1 MRMRGLVI
9 VLLVVALPSLLAQ
22 DQQEIGRPGGR
33 LVVALRA
40 EPRTLNP
47 MQAID
52 AASADVIARLHGDLL
67 HTDRLSQEVEPAL
80 ATAWKVAGGGR
91 EYTLTLRKGVRFSD
105 GHAFDADDVL
115 FTFRVL
121 LDEKVAAP
129 QRDLLIIGGKPVVV
143 SRIDDQTVRVTRGDL
158 GNFRPAVLDTSGL
171 WNADQLFLRPR
182 AAVQRTS
189 R

>member
-9 VLLVVALPSLLAQ
+9 VLLVGALPSLLAQ

-47 MQAID
+47 MQA
-52 AASADVIARLHGDLL
+52 
-67 HTDRLSQEVEPAL
+67 T
-80 ATAWKVAGGGR
+80 
-91 EYTLTLRKGVRFSD
+91 
-105 GHAFDADDVL
+105 
-115 FTFRVL
+115 
-121 LDEKVAAP
+121 
-129 QRDLLIIGGKPVVV
+129 
-143 SRIDDQTVRVTRGDL
+143 GDL
-158 GNFRPAVLDTSGL
+158 GTFRPAVLDTSGL

-182 AAVQRTS
+182 AALQRTS